1 MLRRLV
7 RFEAPNPTPRPAKQI
22 VLEARRQA
30 RPETLRTERLPV
42 VVPFTR

>member
-7 RFEAPNPTPRPAKQI
+7 RLEAPAPTPRPAKQI

-30 RPETLRTERLPV
+30 RPELARHERLPV
-42 VVPFTR
+42 AVPLAR